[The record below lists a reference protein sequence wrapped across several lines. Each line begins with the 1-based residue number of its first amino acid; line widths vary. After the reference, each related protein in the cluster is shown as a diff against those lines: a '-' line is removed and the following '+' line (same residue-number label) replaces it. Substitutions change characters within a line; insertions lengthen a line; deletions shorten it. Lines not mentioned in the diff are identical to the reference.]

1 MRELVD
7 FSSCPLSKRNLQY
20 GGRAGE
26 KRGIVYQGEPWI
38 LKFPKNT
45 IGMKGVEGISYVTS
59 PLNEFIGS
67 QIFKILGH
75 EAQETLLGVCFDG
88 KRYKMVCA
96 CRDFIEDED
105 AEMLIPYTALRNDT
119 SPLIMERN
127 DDSFAA
133 SCVLI
138 LRGSWTRTAQKYG
151 PSSSM
156 RGLIR

>member
-1 MRELVD
+1 M
-7 FSSCPLSKRNLQY
+7 
-20 GGRAGE
+20 
-26 KRGIVYQGEPWI
+26 
-38 LKFPKNT
+38 
-45 IGMKGVEGISYVTS
+45 
-59 PLNEFIGS
+59 
-67 QIFKILGH
+67 
-75 EAQETLLGVCFDG
+75 LGVCFDG
-88 KRYKMVCA
+88 KRYKTVCA

-105 AEMLIPYTALRNDT
+105 AEMLIPYTALRNDA

-133 SCVLI
+133 SCVLT